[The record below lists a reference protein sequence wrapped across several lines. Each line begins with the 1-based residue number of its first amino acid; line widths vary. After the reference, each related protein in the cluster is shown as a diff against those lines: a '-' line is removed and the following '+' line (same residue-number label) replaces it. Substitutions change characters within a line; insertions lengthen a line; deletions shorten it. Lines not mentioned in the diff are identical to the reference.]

1 VPRAPSYRS
10 SLSYSFGPGRV
21 TSAIKALII
30 ANVVLFVVRS
40 IYPVEITRFLGLA
53 PLLVIEHG
61 YIWQPVTYL
70 FVHADILHLLL
81 NMLTL
86 WMFGTELERL
96 WGTQAFVRYYF
107 VCGIGAGLAT
117 IAVSLLPYFFA
128 RSMYISFTV
137 GASGAIYGL
146 LLAYG
151 VIFKDRPILMWFLF
165 PVPAKWFVLIARGIM
180 LKGVGITYLWQ
191 ETLILGAMTLV
202 LLVASA
208 RSFHVRL
215 Q

>member
-1 VPRAPSYRS
+1 MPRAPSYRS

-165 PVPAKWFVLIARGIM
+165 LVPAKWFVI
-180 LKGVGITYLWQ
+180 IT
-191 ETLILGAMTLV
+191 GALV
-202 LLVASA
+202 L
-208 RSFHVRL
+208 
-215 Q
+215 